1 MTMNSA
7 KHGVARDRNEQKDRQ
22 RNELGTIRS
31 RHDLTWRGEPI
42 MRVLL
47 YCFKPALASGGG
59 FAAASAAGRALLR
72 HPRWRDRPTTTILD

>member
-1 MTMNSA
+1 
-7 KHGVARDRNEQKDRQ
+7 
-22 RNELGTIRS
+22 
-31 RHDLTWRGEPI
+31 